1 MSSINT
7 PIINLIN
14 EHLSQYITYIK
25 ELENIIESLNKK
37 LEQNISIEKYNKLH
51 QKLDNLTDRHIEIKQ
66 VYTEIEQENI
76 MLRKENDE
84 LKIKQESLVMDVK
97 ELFNK
102 SSFYPQTPLK
112 TNLYNSNVLP
122 PNQKIKYC
130 NYKNSLNPNS
140 NTKRVLNFDQVQQEQ
155 TSNLM
160 LLDKGLMTELEKSI
174 NEYSHQQT
182 YANNNKNCKANIQS
196 KKPCIH
202 SYYHNIQDEDVYMNL
217 NYVV

>member
-14 EHLSQYITYIK
+14 QHLSEYITYIK

-37 LEQNISIEKYNKLH
+37 L
-51 QKLDNLTDRHIEIKQ
+51 DDLTNRHNEIKQ
-66 VYTEIEQENI
+66 VYIEADQENT
-76 MLRKENDE
+76 MLRKENNE

-97 ELFNK
+97 ELSNK
-102 SSFYPQTPLK
+102 SSFYPQTPSK
-112 TNLYNSNVLP
+112 TDFYNSNVLP
-122 PNQKIKYC
+122 PNQKVKHRA
-130 NYKNSLNPNS
+130 YKNSLNS
-140 NTKRVLNFDQVQQEQ
+140 NLNTNRVLNFDQAQQDQ

-160 LLDKGLMTELEKSI
+160 NKLLDKGLMNELEKSI

-182 YANNNKNCKANIQS
+182 YASNNENCKVNIQS

-202 SYYHNIQDEDVYMNL
+202 RSCHNIYDVYMNL
-217 NYVV
+217 NYIV